1 MTKNLI
7 LIISTLLIIL
17 TSFQNAVGQNSLL
30 LKGKV
35 TDYNT
40 KEYLP
45 SVKIETYY
53 AKRLLNKTET
63 NLEDGSFSL
72 STKKTTDKILLSCPY
87 YYPIIIENINK
98 IEGNELN
105 LGIIKLVEIPIVFTR
120 YVSKKAERKWRKEEK
135 GKLKKLKEGIIIDS
149 SNRNY
154 KMRLKK
160 NKGEF
165 AFYIDF
171 KDFENK

>member
-1 MTKNLI
+1 M
-7 LIISTLLIIL
+7 